1 MAEKGVVLLELL
13 GPDLADALLLLGE
26 ALLADFGEPGFDL
39 LQLVREFSQLELLR
53 GKTHAVYWVVFL
65 FLVLVVVIVSEF
77 FSQTLLLLF
86 LVVGLVVFVLL
97 PVTSHSLQSFL
108 VLLIGIEGVIVIA
121 LVEVVVGAEVGLIG
135 VVRPAVS
142 LVFVYDVHLAS
153 SEGGIIPV
161 VVDLEAIVFVFAFLI
176 RRHKLRFSQ
185 APAAVHAIDVP
196 LGLNKGVAI
205 PAAIEQLLELIIVQ
219 LLLATAA

>member
-26 ALLADFGEPGFDL
+26 ALLADFGKPGFDL

-65 FLVLVVVIVSEF
+65 FLVLVVIVSEF

-153 SEGGIIPV
+153 SEGRIIPV

>member
-39 LQLVREFSQLELLR
+39 LQLVRELSQLELLS
-53 GKTHAVYWVVFL
+53 GQTHAVYWVVFL
-65 FLVLVVVIVSEF
+65 FLVLVVIVSEF